1 MGMDDKKA
9 LEKKIKDGMKRERRE
24 KIRQAK
30 NEIKKE
36 QKSFVSDFR
45 KFISKG
51 NVLDL
56 AVAVVVAAAFNAI
69 VNGLVNYIIM
79 PITAY
84 LTSGIVIYEWE
95 YVLREATEETSKLSI
110 QYGLWIKTMIDFVI
124 IAFSVFL
131 AVRIIR
137 KIEKNVYLKKIKEQE
152 AEAKKKK
159 QAEEQAAKEAALAAE
174 REAQAK
180 KEREDAMFENMC
192 EQTRL
197 LRQLLEKA
205 NSNTTAEKTE

>member
-1 MGMDDKKA
+1 MAMEDKKA
-9 LEKKIKDGMKRERRE
+9 LEKKINDGLKRERRE

-30 NEIKKE
+30 KEIKKE
-36 QKSFVSDFR
+36 QKSFVADFR

-79 PITAY
+79 PFTAY
-84 LTSGIVIYEWE
+84 ITSGIVIYEWE
-95 YVLREATEETSKLSI
+95 YVLREATETTTKLSI
-110 QYGLWIKTMIDFVI
+110 QYGLWIKTIVDFII

-137 KIEKNVYLKKIKEQE
+137 AFEKRMYLKKLKEQE

-159 QAEEQAAKEAALAAE
+159 EAEEEEAKAAAAE
-174 REAQAK
+174 AQRVAMEK
-180 KEREDAMFENMC
+180 KQREDTIYENIC
-192 EQTRL
+192 EQTKIMQRL
-197 LRQLLEKA
+197 LDRIESFEV
-205 NSNTTAEKTE
+205 SNKS